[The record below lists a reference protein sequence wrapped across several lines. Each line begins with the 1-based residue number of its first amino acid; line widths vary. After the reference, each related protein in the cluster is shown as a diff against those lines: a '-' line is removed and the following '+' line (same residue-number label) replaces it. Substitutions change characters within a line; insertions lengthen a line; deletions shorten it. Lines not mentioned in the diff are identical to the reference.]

1 MKSQFWND
9 DTREGEIP
17 MAIAGV
23 LETLQENLEHL
34 AESEQKIARWILS
47 HPEQMLPM
55 TVRDLADAADSSQA
69 AVVRL
74 CRTLAVDSYSHLKVL
89 VTADLVRREQ
99 EPADGYAELNPDTS
113 FEAQLTWFGRAA
125 ADSIQATLARIRPD
139 DLEAAAHRLDTA
151 ARIFLFG
158 IAASALVA
166 EDIAQKLLRLG
177 YPASTWRDLHMA
189 EVSAASLQPNDVAI
203 LVSFSGLTDEVI
215 GLADLVRSRGAFLA
229 AVTQFRPRPR
239 NPLADRADLTLWVSA
254 SEPSPRI
261 GATTSVMASLL
272 VGDALML
279 WLANRDPARALK
291 HLTATDTAVRQHRVE
306 SNSKGERHGV

>member
-1 MKSQFWND
+1 
-9 DTREGEIP
+9 

-23 LETLQENLEHL
+23 LETLEENLDHL
-34 AESEQKIARWILS
+34 AESEQKIARWILA

-55 TVRDLADAADSSQA
+55 TVRDLADASDSSQA

-74 CRTLAVDSYSHLKVL
+74 CRTLAIESYSRLKVL

-113 FEAQLTWFGRAA
+113 FEAQLSSFGRAA
-125 ADSIQATLARIRPD
+125 VDSIQATLARIRPE
-139 DLEAAAHRLDTA
+139 DLEAAAHRLDNA
-151 ARIFLFG
+151 RRIFLFG
-158 IAASALVA
+158 IAASALAA

-189 EVSAASLQPNDVAI
+189 QVSAALLEPTDVAI

-215 GLADLVRSRGAFLA
+215 GLADLIRSRGAFLA
-229 AVTQFRPRPR
+229 AVTQFRPRPK
-239 NPLADRADLTLWVSA
+239 NSLADRADLTLWVSA

-291 HLTATDTAVRQHRVE
+291 HLTATDTAVRKHRMHV
-306 SNSKGERHGV
+306 SSKGGRHGV